1 MAETIIISLYLKE
14 RFVFLSGFEVQ
25 TRGKETDSIHLQSQQ
40 PFMWLEIRCLVFF
53 RHGYL
58 KDSNRS
64 ILSWRD
70 GN

>member
-1 MAETIIISLYLKE
+1 MAETITISLDLKE
-14 RFVFLSGFEVQ
+14 RFVFIPGFEVQ
-25 TRGKETDSIHLQSQQ
+25 TRGNKTDSIHLQSQL
-40 PFMWLEIRCLVFF
+40 PFIWLEIQCFVFF